1 MLDHSSPAPDAP
13 SPPAIH
19 PATAPVILLSPRHEA
34 FCKAMACGV
43 GAAEAARRAGYSPYG
58 AKQRGAVLTARPEIR
73 VRIDQLRTDRQACHQ
88 DALDRAA
95 ALVETIG
102 TEALERKSLG
112 LALRAVELGLKL
124 RGVVQDKRI
133 PHHYLGDRPHPD
145 ADLEIMYCDP
155 EEEADHATVGGA
167 PEPGPDQSPGTRQA
181 PPPAEA
187 AAAPEPAPAAKPA
200 ATTAAVPAAMPDSD
214 LSTVSIVTRPAR
226 PAPALLG
233 STSLSEPS
241 APVPPFRVPAA
252 A

>member
-1 MLDHSSPAPDAP
+1 MLDHSSPTPDAP
-13 SPPAIH
+13 STL
-19 PATAPVILLSPRHEA
+19 ATTPVILLSPRHEA

-102 TEALERKSLG
+102 AEALERKSLG

-133 PHHYLGDRPHPD
+133 PHHYLGGDRPHPD
-145 ADLEIMYCDP
+145 ADLESLDCDP
-155 EEEADHATVGGA
+155 D
-167 PEPGPDQSPGTRQA
+167 D
-181 PPPAEA
+181 
-187 AAAPEPAPAAKPA
+187 EPAQATPAKPA
-200 ATTAAVPAAMPDSD
+200 ARHPAPVKPSRPAPTRNSD
-214 LSTVSIVTRPAR
+214 LSALPIVTSPKTA
-226 PAPALLG
+226 ALFG
-233 STSLSEPS
+233 STSLS
-241 APVPPFRVPAA
+241 APVPPFRMPAA
-252 A
+252 VAR